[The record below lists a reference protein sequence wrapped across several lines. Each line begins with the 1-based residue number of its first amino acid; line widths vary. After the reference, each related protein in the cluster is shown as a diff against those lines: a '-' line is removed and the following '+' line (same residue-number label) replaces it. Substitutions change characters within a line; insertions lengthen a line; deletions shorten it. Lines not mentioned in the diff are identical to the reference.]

1 MSEEKDRAAEAAA
14 QRAAWVAALEEERR
28 GYEVRGLSDR
38 VAQVDAQIKAAK
50 GSPRGRK
57 SPESTD

>member
-1 MSEEKDRAAEAAA
+1 MSAKDQVAEHAAA